1 MVVDTREELI
11 KIQKYKLCYLVSKTK
26 PHNLEVITLT
36 IYGRLRTTPK
46 IYLNYNL
53 YNSISLACISKIK
66 VG

>member
-26 PHNLEVITLT
+26 PHNLEVIKLT

-53 YNSISLACISKIK
+53 
-66 VG
+66 